1 MRAARSTRPSSSRS
15 GVTWKSRA
23 QDHRQCRACSRTAYR
38 PAPLWARLFAVI
50 DTLDAMTTDRPYP
63 NALSFDDAKMEIRR
77 LSGSQLD
84 SVAVQ
89 AFLAEEPTLREM
101 VARKCGDAPPI
112 SLPG

>member
-1 MRAARSTRPSSSRS
+1 M
-15 GVTWKSRA
+15 
-23 QDHRQCRACSRTAYR
+23 
-38 PAPLWARLFAVI
+38 I